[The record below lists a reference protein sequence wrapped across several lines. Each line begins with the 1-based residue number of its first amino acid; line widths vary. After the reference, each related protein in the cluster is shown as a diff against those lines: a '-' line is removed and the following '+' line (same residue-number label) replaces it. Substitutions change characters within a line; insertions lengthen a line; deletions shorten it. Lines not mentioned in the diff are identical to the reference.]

1 MCQWF
6 SRRFIFRIK
15 RADVKLL
22 LGFSVPKPRIFL
34 CVGAGLGQPIWF
46 WDNAEK
52 KSRREMECLGIISR
66 VYGLYFCDELITRAE
81 ESCRLWCVVVCDL
94 ETSRMRRSWPALGRS
109 ATKKKGFILADRFQK
124 SEIGNMSWNPVIFFC
139 PVIRLPNLVT
149 HGEGKWDAP
158 DLSAEDG
165 TVNTACSVERQDDEY
180 WSKK

>member
-124 SEIGNMSWNPVIFFC
+124 SEIRKHVLESCNFFLSCYTAPKLGNSRRRKMRCSRLVSGRWNGEYCMFC
-139 PVIRLPNLVT
+139 GATGWRIL
-149 HGEGKWDAP
+149 K
-158 DLSAEDG
+158 
-165 TVNTACSVERQDDEY
+165 
-180 WSKK
+180 